1 MKKDREIMHNDKKD
15 SELIAEYYDKYEQKL
30 YRLSYAVLGDI
41 WQAEEA
47 VQETFLKVIR
57 YRNMIKR
64 MPEEKR
70 SAYITKIARN
80 IAVDMY
86 RKNKRD
92 KEAVCSLQGD
102 DDSTELAD
110 NILWSHADPSVKSN
124 MADEVE
130 NRQLITGILGR
141 LSDDDALVLKLRIVR
156 QLSVR
161 ETADLMRLTEAA
173 VRKKYE
179 RAVKRARKL
188 LMKEMM
194 LDGE

>member
-64 MPEEKR
+64 MPEEK
-70 SAYITKIARN
+70 
-80 IAVDMY
+80 
-86 RKNKRD
+86 
-92 KEAVCSLQGD
+92 
-102 DDSTELAD
+102 
-110 NILWSHADPSVKSN
+110 SN

-141 LSDDDALVLKLRIVR
+141 LSDDDALVLQLRIVR

>member
-80 IAVDMY
+80 IAVD
-86 RKNKRD
+86 

-141 LSDDDALVLKLRIVR
+141 LSDDDALVLQLRIVR

>member
-1 MKKDREIMHNDKKD
+1 
-15 SELIAEYYDKYEQKL
+15 
-30 YRLSYAVLGDI
+30 
-41 WQAEEA
+41 
-47 VQETFLKVIR
+47 
-57 YRNMIKR
+57 MIKR

-141 LSDDDALVLKLRIVR
+141 LSDDDALVLQLRIVR

>member
-1 MKKDREIMHNDKKD
+1 
-15 SELIAEYYDKYEQKL
+15 
-30 YRLSYAVLGDI
+30 
-41 WQAEEA
+41 
-47 VQETFLKVIR
+47 
-57 YRNMIKR
+57 
-64 MPEEKR
+64 
-70 SAYITKIARN
+70 
-80 IAVDMY
+80 
-86 RKNKRD
+86 
-92 KEAVCSLQGD
+92 
-102 DDSTELAD
+102 
-110 NILWSHADPSVKSN
+110 

-141 LSDDDALVLKLRIVR
+141 LSDDDALVLQLRIVR

-161 ETADLMRLTEAA
+161 ETADLMQLTEAA

>member
-1 MKKDREIMHNDKKD
+1 MHNDKKD

-86 RKNKRD
+86 RKIKEIKRLC
-92 KEAVCSLQGD
+92 AVCRGMTIPRNLQTTSCGVMP
-102 DDSTELAD
+102 
-110 NILWSHADPSVKSN
+110 IH
-124 MADEVE
+124 
-130 NRQLITGILGR
+130 R
-141 LSDDDALVLKLRIVR
+141 
-156 QLSVR
+156 
-161 ETADLMRLTEAA
+161 
-173 VRKKYE
+173 
-179 RAVKRARKL
+179 
-188 LMKEMM
+188 
-194 LDGE
+194 

>member
-92 KEAVCSLQGD
+92 KEAVCSLQGY

-110 NILWSHADPSVKSN
+110 NIHADPSVKSN

-141 LSDDDALVLKLRIVR
+141 LSDDDALVLQLRIVR

>member
-1 MKKDREIMHNDKKD
+1 M
-15 SELIAEYYDKYEQKL
+15 
-30 YRLSYAVLGDI
+30 
-41 WQAEEA
+41 
-47 VQETFLKVIR
+47 
-57 YRNMIKR
+57 
-64 MPEEKR
+64 
-70 SAYITKIARN
+70 
-80 IAVDMY
+80 
-86 RKNKRD
+86 
-92 KEAVCSLQGD
+92 
-102 DDSTELAD
+102 
-110 NILWSHADPSVKSN
+110 KSN

-141 LSDDDALVLKLRIVR
+141 LSDDDALVLQLRIVR

>member
-1 MKKDREIMHNDKKD
+1 M
-15 SELIAEYYDKYEQKL
+15 
-30 YRLSYAVLGDI
+30 
-41 WQAEEA
+41 
-47 VQETFLKVIR
+47 
-57 YRNMIKR
+57 
-64 MPEEKR
+64 
-70 SAYITKIARN
+70 
-80 IAVDMY
+80 
-86 RKNKRD
+86 
-92 KEAVCSLQGD
+92 
-102 DDSTELAD
+102 
-110 NILWSHADPSVKSN
+110 SHADQSVKSN

-141 LSDDDALVLKLRIVR
+141 LSDDDALVLQLRIVR

-161 ETADLMRLTEAA
+161 ETADLMQLTEAA

>member
-30 YRLSYAVLGDI
+30 YRLAGDI

-70 SAYITKIARN
+70 SAYITKTARN

-141 LSDDDALVLKLRIVR
+141 LSDDDALVLQLRIVR

>member
-1 MKKDREIMHNDKKD
+1 MICTGKIKE
-15 SELIAEYYDKYEQKL
+15 
-30 YRLSYAVLGDI
+30 
-41 WQAEEA
+41 
-47 VQETFLKVIR
+47 
-57 YRNMIKR
+57 IKR
-64 MPEEKR
+64 LC
-70 SAYITKIARN
+70 
-80 IAVDMY
+80 
-86 RKNKRD
+86 
-92 KEAVCSLQGD
+92 AVCRGD

-141 LSDDDALVLKLRIVR
+141 LSDDDALVLQLRIVR